1 MKNRIANCLLLVIV
15 FVHVSVGQEGI
26 NQDVIARIKTEGFQ
40 NSQIMETLGYVTDVF
55 GPRLTNSPNER
66 AAQRWAMEKMKSF
79 GLQNVQL
86 ESWGN
91 WGKGWSLERFSIEMT
106 EPTYDRLI
114 AYPLAWS
121 PATNGSISGKPVV
134 VQVRTPADFAQYR
147 GKLKGAIVMN
157 GRFDFNKPETRNETA
172 FKRFTEEQ
180 LTKAAKAIE
189 PTQQGIIGNPVT
201 TYWDEEKDW
210 LESLA
215 RAKEI
220 YKFFKD
226 EGVAALITP
235 SRRANAIIGAQ
246 GFYDTEANNNL
257 PAFVVA
263 REQYARIVR
272 LLDRNVA
279 VKLELDLRTKF
290 HDDTIGYNVIGE
302 IPGVDNKLKD
312 EVVMLGGHFDSWHS
326 ATGAVDNAAGCI
338 AMMEAARILKA
349 IGVKPRR
356 TIRVALWS
364 GEEQDYYGS
373 LGYVKKHF
381 GDPATMKLL
390 PEHQKLAAYFNL
402 DNGSG
407 QIRGIFLQGN
417 EAVRPIFES
426 YLKPF
431 ENLGAAT
438 TTILNTGGTDH
449 MSFDAVGLPG
459 FQFIQDPL
467 DYDSRIHHT
476 NLDVFEAAIEQDL
489 KINAVIIASL
499 AYHTAM
505 RDEKLPRKMLP
516 KPQPNQ

>member
-1 MKNRIANCLLLVIV
+1 MKNRIASCLLLIFV
-15 FVHVSVGQEGI
+15 FVQVSVGQEI
-26 NQDVIARIKTEGFQ
+26 VNQDVIAKIKTEGFQ

-66 AAQRWAMEKMKSF
+66 AAQRWAVEKMKTF

-121 PATNGSISGKPVV
+121 PATNGAISGKPVV

-157 GRFDFNKPETRNETA
+157 GRFDFNQPETRNQTA
-172 FKRFTEEQ
+172 FKRFTEEE

-189 PTQQGIIGNPVT
+189 PTQQGIIGDPVAS
-201 TYWDEEKDW
+201 YWDEEKDW
-210 LESLA
+210 LQSLA

-235 SRRANAIIGAQ
+235 SRRSNSIVGAQ

-279 VKLELDLRTKF
+279 VKLELNLQTKF

-302 IPGVDNKLKD
+302 IPGADNKLKD

-326 ATGAVDNAAGCI
+326 ASTL
-338 AMMEAARILKA
+338 R
-349 IGVKPRR
+349 
-356 TIRVALWS
+356 
-364 GEEQDYYGS
+364 
-373 LGYVKKHF
+373 
-381 GDPATMKLL
+381 
-390 PEHQKLAAYFNL
+390 
-402 DNGSG
+402 
-407 QIRGIFLQGN
+407 
-417 EAVRPIFES
+417 
-426 YLKPF
+426 
-431 ENLGAAT
+431 
-438 TTILNTGGTDH
+438 
-449 MSFDAVGLPG
+449 
-459 FQFIQDPL
+459 
-467 DYDSRIHHT
+467 
-476 NLDVFEAAIEQDL
+476 
-489 KINAVIIASL
+489 
-499 AYHTAM
+499 
-505 RDEKLPRKMLP
+505 
-516 KPQPNQ
+516 